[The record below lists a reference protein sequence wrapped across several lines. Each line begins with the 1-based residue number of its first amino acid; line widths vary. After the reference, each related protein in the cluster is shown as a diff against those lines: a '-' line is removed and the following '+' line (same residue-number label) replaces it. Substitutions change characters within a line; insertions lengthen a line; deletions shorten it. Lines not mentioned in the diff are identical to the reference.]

1 MSTRR
6 LDVRYGGGC
15 CSTLKG
21 VSNMTEHSI
30 IIEIQSDQENAAEQM
45 VNNLHKEA
53 SEAKRYGVDIQVRR
67 VQIAKQD
74 IEGFDE

>member
-1 MSTRR
+1 MS
-6 LDVRYGGGC
+6 
-15 CSTLKG
+15 
-21 VSNMTEHSI
+21 EHSI

-67 VQIAKQD
+67 VEIAKQD